1 MKPGSSLR
9 MKVTACILRQ
19 SLLLEPSRIML
30 RNAWWHK
37 IFTVLLFSFASGFFI
52 VPELSGQTVS
62 DANQI
67 QKSHSPKK
75 ATIYSAVLP
84 GLGQA
89 YNRKY
94 WKIPIIYGG
103 FGTIAYITRENTIE
117 YRRFL
122 EAYRYVSNKET
133 YPIDNPYVDRYNEQ
147 QLLSGK
153 NLYRRNV
160 EIGYILGGALY
171 ILNIIDASVD
181 AHLFYYDVS
190 ETLSLK
196 IEPSLLNEPAANM
209 SFAGISLTFRF

>member
-1 MKPGSSLR
+1 MNPSSSFR
-9 MKVTACILRQ
+9 MKKAAGIGKHTLPAAPGTNDLPFSGWTSSIRL
-19 SLLLEPSRIML
+19 
-30 RNAWWHK
+30 
-37 IFTVLLFSFASGFFI
+37 VLLVFLAGAIYSQT
-52 VPELSGQTVS
+52 LLGQTAINT
-62 DANQI
+62 DQNQ
-67 QKSHSPKK
+67 KRHSPKK

-89 YNRKY
+89 YNKKY

-103 FGTIAYITRENTIE
+103 FGTIAFITRENTIE

-122 EAYRYVSNKET
+122 EAYRYVANNET
-133 YPIDNPYVDRYNEQ
+133 YPIDNPYVDRYNQQ

-160 EIGYILGGALY
+160 EVGYILGGVLY

-190 ETLSLK
+190 ESLTLK
-196 IEPSLLNEPAANM
+196 VEPSLLYEPLANRNR
-209 SFAGISLTFRF
+209 AGISLTLRF